1 MIYKGIIQKTV
12 TLLSRNYKDK
22 KTVEHFKVLKK
33 KKKQSTQQ
41 PVKIP
46 FENESEVNGSSDGI
60 KLALKESLPRWQ
72 SDRLQP
78 QAYSF
83 WVAQFLPLHSL
94 FSSFLFLLF

>member
-33 KKKQSTQQ
+33 KKNQSTQQ

-46 FENESEVNGSSDGI
+46 FKNESEVNGSSDGI

-72 SDRLQP
+72 SDRL
-78 QAYSF
+78 
-83 WVAQFLPLHSL
+83 
-94 FSSFLFLLF
+94 